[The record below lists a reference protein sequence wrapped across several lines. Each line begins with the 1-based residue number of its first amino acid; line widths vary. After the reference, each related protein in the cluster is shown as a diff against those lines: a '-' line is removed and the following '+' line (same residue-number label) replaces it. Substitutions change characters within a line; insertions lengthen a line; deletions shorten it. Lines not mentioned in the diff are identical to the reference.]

1 MKISTKGRYALQLML
16 DIALQPSNRPV
27 ALKDVSKRQNISF
40 KYLEQIMPALTG
52 AGLIR
57 SVRGPKGGYYIN
69 KSLDAITVGDIL
81 RLTEGS
87 LAPVDQVD
95 TDIHN
100 TTSDDLDTIDI
111 MVWQKL
117 YKAICGVVD
126 HVTIQDLVDQERSN
140 GGEYYL

>member
-16 DIALQPSNRPV
+16 DIALQPSSHPV
-27 ALKDVSKRQNISF
+27 ALKDVSERQGISL
-40 KYLEQIMPALTG
+40 KYLGQIIPALTG

-69 KSLDAITVGDIL
+69 KDINTITVGDVL

-95 TDIHN
+95 PEIHS
-100 TTSDDLDTIDI
+100 TSTNLDTIDI
-111 MVWQKL
+111 LVWKKM
-117 YKAICGVVD
+117 YEAICQVVD
-126 HVTIQDLVDQERSN
+126 HITIQDLVDQERSN
-140 GGEYYL
+140 GGEYYI